1 MNLYERLQD
10 ACKFRGIS
18 ITALCTKVTGNG
30 SNLVTWK
37 KNYMRSDYLSGC
49 ADVLQCSTDYLL
61 GRTKDSNYISYL
73 MNHDSPLDDT
83 DSSTVKLS
91 SLNEHDQQYISNERA
106 AGNNPTFGDL
116 AEHRNESKHDP
127 MVEEFI
133 KQFNNL
139 DFVNKVKTMNYV
151 LDLLEK

>member
-1 MNLYERLQD
+1 
-10 ACKFRGIS
+10 
-18 ITALCTKVTGNG
+18 
-30 SNLVTWK
+30 
-37 KNYMRSDYLSGC
+37 MRSDYLSGC

-73 MNHDSPLDDT
+73 MNNDTPLDDDS

-91 SLNEHDQQYISNERA
+91 SLNEQDQRYIRNERA
-106 AGNNPTFGDL
+106 AGNNPTFDDL
-116 AEHRNESKHDP
+116 AQHRNETHVDP

-139 DFVNKVKTMNYV
+139 DFVSKVKTMNYV